1 VTVRVGDALAVCAER
16 LGTDATGVLA
26 RLAGAVGEEARAAA
40 AELAAVDDRERRQR
54 RAVFSA
60 EARATGAQALRAVHP
75 SWIEAAL
82 AGLPERAR
90 AATAGSQWEPIDV
103 WLARFAT
110 ASLPP
115 MPAVARRPL
124 DQVLVRP
131 APHVLA
137 WLSSVGADQLAFALG
152 AAASSHPLLAAAAAR
167 IARSPRTGQ
176 LGPQRAAITRCRGVS
191 LDEGERALVVVA
203 GRALA
208 PHLAVDPVGRL
219 QLTRRLPRAL
229 GILVEN
235 ELLAHASIA
244 LDQAPSTAALF
255 AE

>member
-1 VTVRVGDALAVCAER
+1 
-16 LGTDATGVLA
+16 
-26 RLAGAVGEEARAAA
+26 
-40 AELAAVDDRERRQR
+40 
-54 RAVFSA
+54 
-60 EARATGAQALRAVHP
+60 
-75 SWIEAAL
+75 
-82 AGLPERAR
+82 
-90 AATAGSQWEPIDV
+90 
-103 WLARFAT
+103 
-110 ASLPP
+110 
-115 MPAVARRPL
+115 VARRPL

-137 WLSSVGADQLAFALG
+137 WVSSVGADQLAFALG
-152 AAASSHPLLAAAAAR
+152 AAASSHPLLATAAAR